1 MHLCAY
7 IVTDGPVGDEI
18 EFKKELKEYL
28 AGQLPGYMVP
38 SFITMLKNIPLTPNG
53 KVDLKALPQAGF
65 IPLEEYET
73 PRDEIEKKLVGLWS
87 ELLDIQPGAISIDRS
102 FFELGGHS
110 LKATTLASQIHKEF
124 DIIIP
129 LGEIFKAP
137 TIKDIGNY
145 IKNAKSANYKNI
157 DWNVVLINEGLPQD
171 QHLFFIHDG
180 SGEVGGYIEFCKHIT
195 GKYNHWGIR
204 ADRLENLAPRNVTI
218 RQLAEKYIGSMKKI
232 QPHGP
237 YHIAGWSLGGTI
249 AFEMAVQLE
258 KMNEQISFLA
268 LIDSPPPHKSLW
280 KETGEFNLET
290 ELNFINEYS
299 PSGEWI
305 EEAKKAGDLDHLW
318 LLLVD
323 YLEAGNYD
331 VEVIKKA
338 IAGYGVQALP
348 NFQQLNI
355 KEAIYYL
362 NLGRTLRKARDLY
375 KPSGKIHT
383 YIHYFA
389 ASESKDI
396 KKEYWQRYVS
406 EVMFL
411 EIEGDH
417 FSIFK
422 EPGVIRFSKLFSE
435 VMSVVSG

>member
-1 MHLCAY
+1 
-7 IVTDGPVGDEI
+7 
-18 EFKKELKEYL
+18 
-28 AGQLPGYMVP
+28 
-38 SFITMLKNIPLTPNG
+38 
-53 KVDLKALPQAGF
+53 
-65 IPLEEYET
+65 
-73 PRDEIEKKLVGLWS
+73 
-87 ELLDIQPGAISIDRS
+87 
-102 FFELGGHS
+102 
-110 LKATTLASQIHKEF
+110 
-124 DIIIP
+124 
-129 LGEIFKAP
+129 
-137 TIKDIGNY
+137 
-145 IKNAKSANYKNI
+145 
-157 DWNVVLINEGLPQD
+157 
-171 QHLFFIHDG
+171 
-180 SGEVGGYIEFCKHIT
+180 
-195 GKYNHWGIR
+195 
-204 ADRLENLAPRNVTI
+204 
-218 RQLAEKYIGSMKKI
+218 
-232 QPHGP
+232 
-237 YHIAGWSLGGTI
+237 
-249 AFEMAVQLE
+249 MAVQLE